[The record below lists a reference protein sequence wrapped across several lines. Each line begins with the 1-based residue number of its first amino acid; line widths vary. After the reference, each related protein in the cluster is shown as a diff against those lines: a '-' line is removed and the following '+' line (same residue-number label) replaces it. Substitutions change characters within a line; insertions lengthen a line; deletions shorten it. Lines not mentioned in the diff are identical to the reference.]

1 MKTRFLL
8 FVTIL
13 FSIISTTAAFAQR
26 EKATDANIHGHVI
39 DARTRAHIPFVTIS
53 LKDTTIG
60 TVADASGHFFL
71 KNLPIGEY
79 TIIAEAI
86 GMELHGGVKNIF
98 DEFQD
103 DIDAGP
109 FRDSVYTYG
118 PMTPRTYFIGVKFT
132 M

>member
-8 FVTIL
+8 FITIL
-13 FSIISTTAAFAQR
+13 FSIISLNTFAQR

-39 DARTRAHIPFVTIS
+39 DARTRAHIPFVTIA

-79 TIIAEAI
+79 TIVAEAI
-86 GMELHGGVKNIF
+86 GLKSIEKVVKLEPSNSALSC
-98 DEFQD
+98 DCQ
-103 DIDAGP
+103 
-109 FRDSVYTYG
+109 
-118 PMTPRTYFIGVKFT
+118 
-132 M
+132 